1 MGRVR
6 DAIVAGTF
14 PDFLRSFFRTYY
26 AGQRRSNDK
35 PGVPTEDDGGPTYP
49 KWCVDAL
56 RSVGV
61 DILDGIPNARV
72 VDGNGAKWEYA
83 VIDG

>member
-6 DAIVAGTF
+6 DAIIAGTF

-26 AGQRRSNDK
+26 AVQRRSNDK
-35 PGVPTEDDGGPTYP
+35 SEALAGDGGPTYP

-61 DILDGIPNARV
+61 DILEGIPDARV

-83 VIDG
+83 VTNC